1 MGIVLHDIGVLKLER
16 RLAVASI
23 RKVIILFPTF
33 KFIVGVFSVK
43 KSTLQ
48 WWQHPLITWKYFE
61 GLREISPVKYFS
73 DSFMLPELKNNNKRM
88 FGF

>member
-33 KFIVGVFSVK
+33 KFIVGFFPSKSLLFNDDNIRLLHENILKDCVKSVLLNILVIFLCFLSLK
-43 KSTLQ
+43 KT
-48 WWQHPLITWKYFE
+48 
-61 GLREISPVKYFS
+61 
-73 DSFMLPELKNNNKRM
+73 D
-88 FGF
+88 